1 MSVWPAELFDFA
13 FINNIEPRLDDL
25 ADLSETEEWD
35 YQNTPSDKNHPIL
48 YNYLR
53 YTYAK
58 IAEEEKIELSLDG
71 LNTAFNTGLV
81 TPNQEPIFALFDRNS
96 IPDRQPWF
104 LKKWC
109 RKGEHDLVRF
119 QSLPEM
125 AHYFSS
131 PSSLVFDTAKELRAN
146 VEHIIADNK
155 DRFPPPYDTMNDYAL
170 QTFLKGAID
179 NAKERARRNYKT
191 AIP

>member
-1 MSVWPAELFDFA
+1 MSLWPDDLFDFA
-13 FINNIEPRLDDL
+13 FISDMDDRLDAL
-25 ADLSETEEWD
+25 VDLSEKEEWD
-35 YQNTPSDKNHPIL
+35 YQNTETVKNHPIL
-48 YNYLR
+48 YNYLH

-58 IAEEEKIELSLDG
+58 LAEEEKIELSADG
-71 LNTAFNTGLV
+71 SNTAFNTGLV

-125 AHYFSS
+125 AHYFSN
-131 PSSLVFDTAKELRAN
+131 PVSLVFDTTKDLRAN

-155 DRFPPPYDTMNDYAL
+155 NRFPPPYDTMNDYAL

-179 NAKERARRNYKT
+179 QGCSTLSRRVD
-191 AIP
+191 